1 MLHAL
6 IADCIENEKTFGLGE
21 ASLEE
26 LKRYLGGF
34 ADFCDEHLKR
44 ICELSP
50 LFLKDYVDFR
60 CKDTGPSVM
69 KALVWSLRK
78 FGSFLNLRQMLPE
91 NPAKPLQHPKF
102 PLRKELP
109 VYLSTDDLRK
119 LLTSAAK
126 KGNQRDFAILSLI
139 TGTGLRPGDIARIK
153 RSDFDV
159 TSQCIK
165 GIVKGYWT
173 KTTPLNTHLASL
185 LVDYLSSRSDEE
197 KSLFLTDRR
206 KAVTVSWIQ
215 RMVKMAARE
224 AQLEVP
230 VTCNILRH
238 TFATYAADRHGQT
251 ITRTLLGHQRM
262 KTTAVYTHRSPRR
275 YRPLMN
281 RHPYVTT
288 IRVLGEIHHG

>member
-1 MLHAL
+1 MLHVL
-6 IADCIENEKTFGLGE
+6 ISDCIRSEEDLGLGK
-21 ASLEE
+21 SSVEE

-34 ADFCDEHLKR
+34 ADYCDEHLKR
-44 ICELSP
+44 IHDLSP

-78 FGSFLNLRQMLPE
+78 LGSFLNLRQILPE

-109 VYLSTDDLRK
+109 AYLSTDDLRK
-119 LLTSAAK
+119 LLTLAANK
-126 KGNQRDFAILSLI
+126 CNQRDFAILSLI
-139 TGTGLRPGDIARIK
+139 TGTGLRPGDVARIK
-153 RSDFDV
+153 RTDFDTV
-159 TSQCIK
+159 SQCLK

-173 KTTPLNTHLASL
+173 KTTPLNTGLTSL
-185 LVDYLSSRSDEE
+185 VADYLSSRSDQE
-197 KSLFLTDRR
+197 KSLFVTNRG
-206 KAVTVSWIQ
+206 KPVTVSWIQ
-215 RMVKMAARE
+215 RMVKMTARD
-224 AQLEVP
+224 AQLEIP

-262 KTTAVYTHRSPRR
+262 KTTAVYTHLSPRR